1 MIDLALDFL
10 ARELNGFLGAR
21 FPSQEEHAVVCGL
34 GGTDGGAQARI
45 DNRLVLSLVNLEREA
60 LAGRSGTVARGDG
73 YAARSP
79 ALHLNLYVLLSAS
92 YPQNYPQALKLLG
105 TALAYFQA
113 RPLFDAHSG
122 QDFPR
127 KLERLQVELVNLSIQ
142 ELNNL
147 WAIMGAKYLPSA
159 LYKLRMLTIQEN
171 WIDEV
176 VPAVQSATTG
186 VG

>member
-1 MIDLALDFL
+1 MIHQALHYLADQLD
-10 ARELNGFLGAR
+10 GFLRAR
-21 FPSQEEHAVVCGL
+21 FDSHEQHAVVWGL
-34 GGTDGGAQARI
+34 GGTDAGAQAHI
-45 DNRLVLSLVNLEREA
+45 DNRLVLSLVNLERET

-92 YPQNYPQALKLLG
+92 YPQDYPQALRLLG
-105 TALAYFQA
+105 MALAYFQA

-122 QDFPR
+122 ADFPR
-127 KLERLQVELVNLSIQ
+127 ELERLQLELVNLSIQ

-159 LYKLRMLTIQEN
+159 MYKLRLLTIQEN

-176 VPAVQSATTG
+176 VPAIQGTAG
-186 VG
+186 RVG

>member
-1 MIDLALDFL
+1 MIDKTLLFL
-10 ARELNGFLGAR
+10 AGELNGFLGAR
-21 FPSQEEHAVVCGL
+21 FPSHEEHAVVCGL
-34 GGTDGGAQARI
+34 GGTEGGAQSRI
-45 DNRLVLSLVNLEREA
+45 DNRLVLSLVNVEREA
-60 LAGRSGTVARGDG
+60 LAGMAGTVPRGGG

-92 YPQNYPQALKLLG
+92 YPQNYPQALQLLG
-105 TALAYFQA
+105 TALGYFQA
-113 RPLFDAHSG
+113 RQAYDAHSG
-122 QDFPR
+122 PDFPR
-127 KLERLQVELVNLSIQ
+127 ELDKLQLELVNLSIQ

-176 VPAVQSATTG
+176 VPSVERAATR